1 MSDNLI
7 YQVIRVPAQGEWLNV
22 RDKAI
27 EGFKF
32 MDTPGL
38 VSVTLSHPFGTNLT
52 ISSQYV
58 FPIDFINQFDG
69 TATTEIEKKQIEMEK
84 LCKNT
89 REVIKAIVEPVELAP
104 KDTKFVV
111 NHFLKTLPGKKNQVI
126 DLVRDWRGK
135 LDGTKP
141 LIAVPVSSDQN
152 EMVEVSYPISDF
164 NRVIEGVSGV
174 KSDKLDTRPIE
185 MLNQMLLGNR
195 LSGLVDNIYRIVQMK
210 LIGSGLADK

>member
-1 MSDNLI
+1 MLCYICCNRRSNLSDNLI

-69 TATTEIEKKQIEMEK
+69 TATTIFFGICLGETS
-84 LCKNT
+84 LL
-89 REVIKAIVEPVELAP
+89 LAP
-104 KDTKFVV
+104 
-111 NHFLKTLPGKKNQVI
+111 
-126 DLVRDWRGK
+126 
-135 LDGTKP
+135 
-141 LIAVPVSSDQN
+141 
-152 EMVEVSYPISDF
+152 
-164 NRVIEGVSGV
+164 
-174 KSDKLDTRPIE
+174 
-185 MLNQMLLGNR
+185 LNQISVFEPKNC
-195 LSGLVDNIYRIVQMK
+195 S
-210 LIGSGLADK
+210 